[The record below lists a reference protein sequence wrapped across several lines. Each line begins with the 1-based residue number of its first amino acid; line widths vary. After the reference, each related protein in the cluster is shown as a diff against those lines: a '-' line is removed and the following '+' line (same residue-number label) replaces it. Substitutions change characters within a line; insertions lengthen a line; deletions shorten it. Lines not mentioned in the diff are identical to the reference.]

1 LYSLAKVREK
11 VLGVKRCPG
20 LGGEGP
26 FAVQDLW
33 ARAVQAHHV
42 VPARVIG
49 RQLAVVASQPPN
61 GHGRSV
67 RISLLLGRPAI
78 STIGKPEVRL
88 ISQRPAAG
96 RVTNVNS
103 IHGPDPG
110 RIRADHDPPDQ
121 QRGSALRR

>member
-78 STIGKPEVRL
+78 STIGKTGGAAHKPAVGRWTGH
-88 ISQRPAAG
+88 QRELHPWA
-96 RVTNVNS
+96 RPRKNPS
-103 IHGPDPG
+103 RP
-110 RIRADHDPPDQ
+110 
-121 QRGSALRR
+121 